1 MFAANSA
8 KSLLKPYFADIIEQ
22 FKPYLAPHS
31 EAGGLSEEDMRKLQI
46 QTLGTDKDTKRLEE
60 EVNIQTVVAHFVY
73 LLHSIFRHSKCDC
86 QKYWRGNLCPYC

>member
-1 MFAANSA
+1 MISKLISMFAANSA

-46 QTLGTDKDTKRLEE
+46 QTLGTDKDTSTCTSTYK
-60 EVNIQTVVAHFVY
+60 
-73 LLHSIFRHSKCDC
+73 
-86 QKYWRGNLCPYC
+86 QKG